1 MSMSDKAMARDA
13 ARAARER
20 GVTDVEHRTTLAP
33 VTLRAK
39 KTGDS
44 GQTFEGYA
52 AKYNSR
58 TWIGYGPDDPWGFWE
73 QVSNGAFDE
82 ALSSD
87 VVCVYNHDL
96 NYMLGRTASGTLQLS
111 SDKTGLLAVNDLP
124 DTTVGRDLGVLVAR
138 GDVAGMS
145 FSFIPTDEQWTVL
158 NDGTELRTILSVGT
172 QLYDV
177 APCVLPAYGD
187 TTAQVRAVQLG
198 RRNAPR
204 PFISVPATRAQKSE
218 EESDN
223 DDNGAKD
230 HDESDDAKKSR
241 SIMQPDDGSIEIDD
255 DGADG
260 WQEIQRDQFDSLMLE
275 RMGWDLR
282 DY

>member
-1 MSMSDKAMARDA
+1 MSDKALVRDA
-13 ARAARER
+13 ARYARER
-20 GVTDVEHRTTLAP
+20 SDTDVEHRTTLAP

-39 KTGDS
+39 GKGDS

-73 QVSNGAFDE
+73 QVSEGAFDV
-82 ALSSD
+82 ALRTAD
-87 VVCVYNHDL
+87 VVCLYNHDL
-96 NYMLGRTASGTLQLS
+96 NYMLGRTASGTLRLS
-111 SDKTGLLAVNDLP
+111 SDATGLLTVNDLP

-145 FSFIPTDEQWTVL
+145 FSFIPTEENWTVQK
-158 NDGTELRTILSVGT
+158 DGTDLRTIISVDEN
-172 QLYDV
+172 LYDV

-187 TTAQVRAVQLG
+187 TTANVRAVSLG
-198 RRNAPR
+198 RRHSPR
-204 PFISVPATRAQKSE
+204 PFISIPEPRAQKSE
-218 EESDN
+218 KESDD

-230 HDESDDAKKSR
+230 HGDEDDPAKR
-241 SIMQPDDGSIEIDD
+241 SIMQPEDGSPEIDEPED
-255 DGADG
+255 
-260 WQEIQRDQFDSLMLE
+260 WREIQRDMDTRLMLE
-275 RMGWDLR
+275 RTGWEFS